1 MDKQLELYKKN
12 FSGLVWHQRSKQ
24 ARLWIL
30 DMISA
35 ANSSH
40 FGCSLSIVDLLVV
53 IYSMFD
59 LEPIQQKQYPRD
71 IFILSKGHAAA
82 ALYAVHAT
90 VGLIPESALKTF
102 YKDNS
107 VLAGHPIR
115 HSFAGVEASTGSL
128 GHGASLGV
136 GHALALRHDG
146 HTNTVIVLVGDG
158 ECQEGSVWEAL
169 DMVTRFKLDNFILVV
184 DYNNLQ
190 GLDTT
195 EDISGKEL
203 HKKLEAFGCAVSEV
217 DGHDHAQIFQAIQ
230 NAKIGS
236 GKPHA
241 VIAYTT
247 KGKGI
252 PFMENKLEWHYKC
265 PKGDIYE
272 AAKKTLSEL

>member
-1 MDKQLELYKKN
+1 MDKQLELYKNN
-12 FSGLVWHQRSKQ
+12 FPLSLWHERSKQ

-53 IYSMFD
+53 IYSRFN
-59 LEPIQQKQYPRD
+59 LEPIAQKQYPRD
-71 IFILSKGHAAA
+71 VFILSKGHAAA
-82 ALYAVHAT
+82 ALYAVQAT
-90 VGLIPESALKTF
+90 VGLIPEAALKTF
-102 YKDNS
+102 YQNDS

-128 GHGASLGV
+128 GHGVSLGV

-146 HTNTVIVLVGDG
+146 HTNKVIVLVGDG
-158 ECQEGSVWEAL
+158 ECQEGSIWEAL
-169 DMVTRFKLDNFILVV
+169 DMATRFKLDNIILLI

-190 GLDTT
+190 GLDNT
-195 EDISGKEL
+195 EDISGAEL
-203 HKKLEAFGCAVSEV
+203 QKKLEAFGCLVSVV
-217 DGHDHAQIFQAIQ
+217 DGHDHVQINQAIEAAQ
-230 NAKIGS
+230 KET
-236 GKPHA
+236 GKPA
-241 VIAYTT
+241 AIIAYTT

-265 PKGDIYE
+265 PKGEIYE
-272 AAKKTLSEL
+272 AAKKALSEL